1 MALLARC
8 WGAVEALPHST
19 ACPCS
24 GPLRGGVQ
32 KWCVPGREASVSGT
46 VSLPG
51 QVAYK
56 QEEQDASDE

>member
-1 MALLARC
+1 MALPALLLGSSGHSASLHGLPLFWSSARMC
-8 WGAVEALPHST
+8 TEM
-19 ACPCS
+19 
-24 GPLRGGVQ
+24 
-32 KWCVPGREASVSGT
+32 CVLGRKASVFGT